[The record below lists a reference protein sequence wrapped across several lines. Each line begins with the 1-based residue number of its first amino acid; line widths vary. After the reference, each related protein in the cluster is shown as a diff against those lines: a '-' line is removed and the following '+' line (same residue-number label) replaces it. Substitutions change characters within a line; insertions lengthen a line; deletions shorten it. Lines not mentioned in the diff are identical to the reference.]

1 MQIDPELI
9 PKIAIFRHIDH
20 ENMDDV
26 LRCMR
31 ASRESYEKGSFIRM
45 AGDPADFIGIVLSG
59 TVQVL
64 HDGYEGRRTIT
75 SAFGP
80 GAMFAEA
87 FSCARAV
94 ELPVSIMAAE
104 KCEVLTIKIDQIL
117 SVQKDECGFHH
128 ILMRNL
134 LQILAQKNMLLNR
147 KLSCVSCKTTA
158 EKLMAFLNDQAQQQH
173 TTAFTIPYD
182 RQALADY
189 LGVDRSAMST
199 ELSKLQRQ
207 GVLETKGNW
216 FKLSR

>member
-1 MQIDPELI
+1 MTIAPELVSR
-9 PKIAIFRHIDH
+9 IALFQHIDVNDI
-20 ENMDDV
+20 EDV
-26 LRCMR
+26 LCCVHA
-31 ASRESYEKGSFIRM
+31 ASEQHKKGSFIRI

-64 HDGYEGRRTIT
+64 LDGYDGRRNIT

-80 GAMFAEA
+80 GALFAEA
-87 FSCARAV
+87 FSCAGV
-94 ELPVSIMAAE
+94 DELPVSIMAAE
-104 KCEVLTIKIDQIL
+104 NCEILTIKIDQIL

-134 LQILAQKNMLLNR
+134 LHILAQKNMLLNR
-147 KLSCVSCKTTA
+147 KLSCVSHKTTA
-158 EKLMAFLNDQAQQQH
+158 EKLMAFLNDQAQQH
-173 TTAFTIPYD
+173 HSIEFTIPYD

-207 GVLETKGNW
+207 GMLETKGNR
-216 FKLSR
+216 FRLCR